1 MTASDTPFRWG
12 YDCVEPTIEQSL
24 HRKVNIVTSVVRT
37 NQCMECLESATENVV
52 HKSGRCEAI
61 VNSAF
66 SSDVCS
72 NIGFEAV
79 AVCVYVC

>member
-1 MTASDTPFRWG
+1 MTASNTSFGWG
-12 YDCVEPTIEQSL
+12 YDCGEPSIEQSL
-24 HRKVNIVTSVVRT
+24 YRKVDIVTSVVRA

-72 NIGFEAV
+72 DICFEAV

>member
-1 MTASDTPFRWG
+1 MTASNTSFGWG
-12 YDCVEPTIEQSL
+12 YDCGEPTIEQSL
-24 HRKVNIVTSVVRT
+24 HRKVDIVTSVVRA

-61 VNSAF
+61 VNPAF

-72 NIGFEAV
+72 DIGFGAV